1 MPGFTFATGNA
12 KKLLSLP
19 LYALGGIASLFV
31 RRSDSR
37 WVIGSGAGIGEGAL
51 EVFRHVRISTKFDVV
66 WLARHDAD
74 LTAAEAL
81 GIPAVLSSSRAGF
94 IATLRAGVIVVT
106 HGFGDANR
114 FANRGAFIVQLWHGI
129 PLKLIQLDS
138 PVTTRIGVPGE
149 RYLRGMLRRAYRR
162 GYRSIGLLPAASETV
177 AIRLRSAF
185 GLSRSQ
191 LAVTGDPRDDVL
203 SRGDESD
210 RVEHSRLLLAER
222 AAFSSLE
229 FDLVPFPR
237 IILYAPTWREG
248 DPDPGAPTPEQWR
261 SIDRYLEATSSV
273 LILRPHP
280 HGVGDY
286 DFGLGS
292 RRVVLL
298 TSADLADV
306 TPILSAVD
314 LLVTDFS
321 SIAFDY
327 SLTGGPTLFLAADE
341 DSYTETRG
349 LYEPYREF
357 SAGRAVRNWDGILG
371 QLARF
376 DSDDEWADQL
386 RQESRSLCKRHFA
399 FTDGRNTERVFAEI
413 IARRSAS

>member
-1 MPGFTFATGNA
+1 
-12 KKLLSLP
+12 
-19 LYALGGIASLFV
+19 
-31 RRSDSR
+31 
-37 WVIGSGAGIGEGAL
+37 VIGSGAGIGEGAL
-51 EVFRHVRISTKFDVV
+51 ELFRYVRITTSFDVL
-66 WLARHDAD
+66 WLARHEAD
-74 LTAAEAL
+74 LAAAEAF
-81 GIPAVLSSSRAGF
+81 GIPAVLATSRAGF
-94 IATLRAGVIVVT
+94 LATLRAGVIVVT

-138 PVTTRIGVPGE
+138 PVTTRIGIPGE

-162 GYRSIGLLPAASETV
+162 GYRSIGLLPAASDAV
-177 AIRLRSAF
+177 AVRLRSAF
-185 GLSRSQ
+185 GLTESQ

-203 SRGDESD
+203 SRGNESD
-210 RVEHSRLLLAER
+210 RVERARLLLAER
-222 AAFSSLE
+222 VAFSSLE

-248 DPDPGAPTPEQWR
+248 DPDPGAPSPEQWR
-261 SIDRYLEATSSV
+261 SIDRYLEESGSL

-306 TPILSAVD
+306 TPILSAIDV
-314 LLVTDFS
+314 LVTDFS

-357 SAGRAVRNWDGILG
+357 SAGRAVRSWDGILA
-371 QLARF
+371 QLARL
-376 DSDDEWADQL
+376 DSDAAWADQV
-386 RQESRSLCKRHFA
+386 REDSRTLCARHFA

-413 IARRSAS
+413 IARRSAP